1 MDFPSSVLRPPLS
14 VVRFAVMPVLY
25 FIRHGETDFNVAQ
38 RLQGRSE
45 TSLNARGRTQ
55 SREYAGILRDLFERD
70 RHQAADYAYVSS
82 PLLRARETMQLLRSQ
97 LGLDPGAFAIDD
109 RLAEISYGQWEGF
122 TLAEIQARDP
132 GVLQRRE
139 RDKWDFMPPGGES
152 YREVAE
158 RVAAWY
164 ATVTRDAV
172 IAAHGGVAR
181 ALMANFH
188 ILPEEEAT
196 HSDIL
201 QGVVYVFDG
210 GTLARFS

>member
-1 MDFPSSVLRPPLS
+1 
-14 VVRFAVMPVLY
+14 MPVLY

-45 TSLNARGRTQ
+45 TRLNARGRSQ
-55 SREYAGILRDLFERD
+55 GREIAGVLRDLFERD
-70 RHQAADYAYVSS
+70 WHQPSDYAYVSS
-82 PLLRARETMQLLRSQ
+82 PLLRARETMELMRAE
-97 LGLDPGAFAIDD
+97 LGLDPGAYAIDD
-109 RLAEISYGQWEGF
+109 RLAEISYGEWEGF

-132 GVLQRRE
+132 AVLQRRE
-139 RDKWDFMPPGGES
+139 RDKWDFTPPGGES
-152 YREVAE
+152 YREVAA

-164 ATVTRDAV
+164 ATVTRDSV

-196 HSDIL
+196 HADIL
-201 QGVVYVFDG
+201 HGVVYVFDG
-210 GTLARFS
+210 GMLARYS

>member
-1 MDFPSSVLRPPLS
+1 
-14 VVRFAVMPVLY
+14 MPVLY

-38 RLQGRSE
+38 RLQGRSQ
-45 TSLNARGRTQ
+45 TRLNARGRTQ
-55 SREYAGILRDLFERD
+55 AREYAGILRELFERD
-70 RHQAADYAYVSS
+70 RHQPSDYAYVSS
-82 PLLRARETMQLLRSQ
+82 PLLRARETMELLRSE
-97 LGLDPGAFAIDD
+97 LGLNPKTYDIDD
-109 RLAEISYGQWEGF
+109 RLAEISYGEWEGF

-139 RDKWDFMPPGGES
+139 RDKWDFRPPGGES
-152 YREVAE
+152 YCEVAD

-164 ATVTRDAV
+164 ATVTRDSV

-196 HSDIL
+196 HADVL
-201 QGVVYVFDG
+201 HGVVYVFDR
-210 GTLARFS
+210 GTLARYS

>member
-1 MDFPSSVLRPPLS
+1 
-14 VVRFAVMPVLY
+14 MPVLY

-55 SREYAGILRDLFERD
+55 SWEIAGVLRDLFERE
-70 RHQAADYAYVSS
+70 RHRPSDFAYVSS
-82 PLLRARETMQLLRSQ
+82 PLLRARETMELLRAE
-97 LGLDPGAFAIDD
+97 LGLDPKTYEIDD
-109 RLAEISYGQWEGF
+109 RLAEISYGEWEGF

-139 RDKWDFMPPGGES
+139 RDKWDFRPPGGES
-152 YREVAE
+152 YREVAG

-164 ATVTRDAV
+164 ATVTRDTV
-172 IAAHGGVAR
+172 LAAHGGVAR

-196 HSDIL
+196 HADIL
-201 QGVVYVFDG
+201 HGVVYVFDG
-210 GTLARFS
+210 GTLARYS

>member
-1 MDFPSSVLRPPLS
+1 
-14 VVRFAVMPVLY
+14 MPVLY

-45 TSLNARGRTQ
+45 TRLNARGRTQ
-55 SREYAGILRDLFERD
+55 ASEIAGVLRDLFERD
-70 RHQAADYAYVSS
+70 RHQPSDYAYVSS
-82 PLLRARETMQLLRSQ
+82 PLLRARETMELLRSE
-97 LGLDPGAFAIDD
+97 LGLDPKTYAIDD
-109 RLAEISYGQWEGF
+109 RLAEISYGEWEGF

-139 RDKWDFMPPGGES
+139 QDKWDFRAARRRVLPRS
-152 YREVAE
+152 RK

-164 ATVTRDAV
+164 ATVTRDTV
-172 IAAHGGVAR
+172 FAAHGGVAR

-196 HSDIL
+196 HADIL

-210 GTLARFS
+210 GTLARYS

>member
-1 MDFPSSVLRPPLS
+1 
-14 VVRFAVMPVLY
+14 MPVLY

-38 RLQGRSE
+38 RLQGRSQ
-45 TSLNARGRTQ
+45 TTLNARGRTQ
-55 SREYAGILRDLFERD
+55 AREYAGILRDLFERD
-70 RHQAADYAYVSS
+70 RHQPSDYAYVSS
-82 PLLRARETMQLLRSQ
+82 PLLRARETMELLRSE
-97 LGLDPGAFAIDD
+97 LGLEAKAYDIDD
-109 RLAEISYGQWEGF
+109 RLAEISYGEWEGF

-139 RDKWDFMPPGGES
+139 QDKWDFVPPGGES
-152 YREVAE
+152 YREVAD

-164 ATVTRDAV
+164 ATVTRDTV

-196 HSDIL
+196 HADVL
-201 QGVVYVFDG
+201 HGVVYVFDR
-210 GTLARFS
+210 GTLARYS

>member
-1 MDFPSSVLRPPLS
+1 
-14 VVRFAVMPVLY
+14 MPVLY

-45 TSLNARGRTQ
+45 TRLNARGRTQ
-55 SREYAGILRDLFERD
+55 GREIAAVLRELFERE
-70 RHQAADYAYVSS
+70 RHRPSDFAYVSS
-82 PLLRARETMQLLRSQ
+82 PLLRARETMELLRGE
-97 LGLDPGAFAIDD
+97 LGLDPKTYEIDD
-109 RLAEISYGQWEGF
+109 RLAEISYGEWEGF

-139 RDKWDFMPPGGES
+139 RDKWDFRPPGGKS
-152 YREVAE
+152 YREVAG

-164 ATVTRDAV
+164 ATVTRDTV
-172 IAAHGGVAR
+172 LAAHGGVAR

-196 HSDIL
+196 HADIL
-201 QGVVYVFDG
+201 HGVVYVFDG
-210 GTLARFS
+210 GTLARYS

>member
-1 MDFPSSVLRPPLS
+1 
-14 VVRFAVMPVLY
+14 MPVLY

-45 TSLNARGRTQ
+45 TRLNARGRTQ
-55 SREYAGILRDLFERD
+55 AMEYAGILRDLFERG
-70 RHQAADYAYVSS
+70 RRQPSDYAYVSS
-82 PLLRARETMQLLRSQ
+82 PLLRARETMELLRSE
-97 LGLDPGAFAIDD
+97 LGLDPKAYDIDD
-109 RLAEISYGQWEGF
+109 RLAEISYGEWEGF
-122 TLAEIQARDP
+122 TLAEVQARDP

-139 RDKWDFMPPGGES
+139 QDKWDFVPPGGES
-152 YREVAE
+152 YREVAD

-164 ATVTRDAV
+164 ATVTRDSV

-196 HSDIL
+196 HADIL
-201 QGVVYVFDG
+201 HGAVYVFDG
-210 GTLARFS
+210 GTLARYS

>member
-1 MDFPSSVLRPPLS
+1 
-14 VVRFAVMPVLY
+14 MPVLY
-25 FIRHGETDFNVAQ
+25 FTRHGETDFNVAQ

-45 TSLNARGRTQ
+45 TKLNARGRSQ
-55 SREYAGILRDLFERD
+55 SSEIASVLRDLLERD
-70 RHQAADYAYVSS
+70 RHQPSDAAYMSS
-82 PLLRARETMQLLRSQ
+82 PLLRARETMELLRSG
-97 LGLDPGAFAIDD
+97 LGLDPKAYAIDA
-109 RLAEISYGQWEGF
+109 RLAEISYGEWEGF
-122 TLAEIQARDP
+122 TLKEIQARDP

-139 RDKWDFMPPGGES
+139 RDKWDFRPPGGES

-164 ATVTRDAV
+164 ATVTRDTV
-172 IAAHGGVAR
+172 LAAHGGVAR

-196 HSDIL
+196 HADIL

-210 GTLARFS
+210 GMLARYS

>member
-1 MDFPSSVLRPPLS
+1 
-14 VVRFAVMPVLY
+14 MPVLY

-55 SREYAGILRDLFERD
+55 SREIVGVLRDLFDRD
-70 RHQAADYAYVSS
+70 RHQPSDYAYVSS
-82 PLLRARETMQLLRSQ
+82 PLLRARETMELLRSE
-97 LGLDPGAFAIDD
+97 LGLDPKAYAIDD
-109 RLAEISYGQWEGF
+109 RLAEISYGEWEGF
-122 TLAEIQARDP
+122 TLPQIQARDP

-139 RDKWDFMPPGGES
+139 RDKWDFRPPGGES

-164 ATVTRDAV
+164 ATVRRDTV
-172 IAAHGGVAR
+172 LAAHGGVAR
-181 ALMANFH
+181 ALMANLD

-196 HSDIL
+196 HADIL
-201 QGVVYVFDG
+201 HGVVYVFDG
-210 GTLARFS
+210 GSLARYS

>member
-1 MDFPSSVLRPPLS
+1 
-14 VVRFAVMPVLY
+14 MPVLY

-55 SREYAGILRDLFERD
+55 SREYAGILHDLFERD
-70 RHQAADYAYVSS
+70 RHQPSDYAYVSS
-82 PLLRARETMQLLRSQ
+82 PLLRARETMELLRSE
-97 LGLDPGAFAIDD
+97 LGLDPSAYAVDD
-109 RLAEISYGQWEGF
+109 RLAEISYGEWEGF

-139 RDKWDFMPPGGES
+139 RDKWDFRPPGGES

-164 ATVTRDAV
+164 TMVTRDTV
-172 IAAHGGVAR
+172 LTAHGGVAR
-181 ALMANFH
+181 ALMADFH

-196 HSDIL
+196 HADIL
-201 QGVVYVFDG
+201 HGVVYVFDG
-210 GTLARFS
+210 GGLARYS

>member
-1 MDFPSSVLRPPLS
+1 
-14 VVRFAVMPVLY
+14 MPVLY

-45 TSLNARGRTQ
+45 TRLNARGQTQ
-55 SREYAGILRDLFERD
+55 AREYAGILRDLFERD
-70 RHQAADYAYVSS
+70 RHQPSDYAYVSS
-82 PLLRARETMQLLRSQ
+82 PLLRARETMELLRSE
-97 LGLDPGAFAIDD
+97 LGLDPGAYGIDE
-109 RLAEISYGQWEGF
+109 RLAEISYGAWEGF

-139 RDKWDFMPPGGES
+139 RDKWDFLPPGGES

-164 ATVTRDAV
+164 ATVTRDTV
-172 IAAHGGVAR
+172 VAAHGGVAR

-188 ILPEEEAT
+188 ILPEDDAT
-196 HSDIL
+196 HADIL
-201 QGVVYVFDG
+201 HGVVYVFDG
-210 GTLARFS
+210 GTLARYS

>member
-1 MDFPSSVLRPPLS
+1 
-14 VVRFAVMPVLY
+14 MPVLY

-45 TSLNARGRTQ
+45 TRLNARGRSQ
-55 SREYAGILRDLFERD
+55 SREIAGVLRDLFERD
-70 RHQAADYAYVSS
+70 RHQPSDFAYVSS
-82 PLLRARETMQLLRSQ
+82 PLLRARETMELLRSE
-97 LGLDPGAFAIDD
+97 LALDPNAYAIDD
-109 RLAEISYGQWEGF
+109 RLAEIAYGEWEGF

-139 RDKWDFMPPGGES
+139 RDKWDFLPPGGES
-152 YREVAE
+152 YREVAR

-164 ATVTRDAV
+164 ATVTRDTV
-172 IAAHGGVAR
+172 MTAHGGVAR

-196 HSDIL
+196 HADIL
-201 QGVVYVFDG
+201 HGVVYVFDG
-210 GTLARFS
+210 GKLARYS